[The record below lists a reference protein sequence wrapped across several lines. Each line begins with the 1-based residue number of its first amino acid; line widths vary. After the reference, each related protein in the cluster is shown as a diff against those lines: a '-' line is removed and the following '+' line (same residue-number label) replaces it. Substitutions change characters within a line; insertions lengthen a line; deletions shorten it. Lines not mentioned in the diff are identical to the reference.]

1 MATISTD
8 YNIQMYPLP
17 WIDSLPETPVLVK
30 IHMTHV
36 LKLQVRTPQGN
47 INTNY
52 PTFTAPDFQDSFT
65 IPYHSLSSIA
75 SSEFYIFHRLY
86 DMGFDRSLCDLLKQ
100 HIIDSIFDLDR
111 LRFGNHSG
119 IQVTARFK
127 LTTTTTYDQMV
138 STLAEEV
145 VIMEDGGG
153 SVQRRRGA
161 SKATI
166 DGLKKVVV
174 FNGGV
179 DDEKFR
185 TCAVCL
191 EEFGEQTE
199 VTSMPCSHVF
209 HHGCI
214 VPWLK
219 SHNSCPMCRYE
230 IPDV

>member
-36 LKLQVRTPQGN
+36 LKLQLRTPQGN

-65 IPYHSLSSIA
+65 IPYHFLSSIA

-86 DMGFDRSLCDLLKQ
+86 DMGFDRSLCDLLKK
-100 HIIDSIFDLDR
+100 HIIDSIFDLDW
-111 LRFGNHSG
+111 LRFGNPRG

-127 LTTTTTYDQMV
+127 LTTTTNYDQM
-138 STLAEEV
+138 LA
-145 VIMEDGGG
+145 EDGGG

-174 FNGGV
+174 FNGGG

-185 TCAVCL
+185 ICAVCL

-214 VPWLK
+214 VPWLN

-230 IPDV
+230 IRDP

>member
-1 MATISTD
+1 
-8 YNIQMYPLP
+8 
-17 WIDSLPETPVLVK
+17 
-30 IHMTHV
+30 
-36 LKLQVRTPQGN
+36 
-47 INTNY
+47 
-52 PTFTAPDFQDSFT
+52 
-65 IPYHSLSSIA
+65 
-75 SSEFYIFHRLY
+75 
-86 DMGFDRSLCDLLKQ
+86 
-100 HIIDSIFDLDR
+100 
-111 LRFGNHSG
+111 
-119 IQVTARFK
+119 
-127 LTTTTTYDQMV
+127 
-138 STLAEEV
+138 
-145 VIMEDGGG
+145 MEDGGG

-191 EEFGEQTE
+191 EEFGEGTE
-199 VTSMPCSHVF
+199 VTSMPCCHLF